1 MIRIGIVEDDA
12 VSRKLILDY
21 LARYQTAHSESFET
35 SVFDDG
41 AQILR
46 GYRPRFD
53 IILLDIQMEDVD
65 GMTAA
70 KRIRQVDDQVVLVFI
85 TSSPQFAIKGYEV
98 DATSYLLKP
107 LPWFAFEQELS
118 RSIVLARKRV
128 GSSVLLQSGGEVIRL
143 ALGDIVY
150 IESVKHRL
158 EIHTTTASHSISG
171 ALKDME
177 ARLEGQDFFRS
188 NSCYLVNLA
197 HVQGVRD
204 QSCIMTGGVE
214 LRISRPRKK
223 PFMTALTAFAGGGR

>member
-12 VSRKLILDY
+12 LSRKLVLDY
-21 LARYQTAHSESFET
+21 LARYEAAHAESFEI
-35 SVFDDG
+35 SVFEDG
-41 AQILR
+41 SQILR

-65 GMTAA
+65 GMTTA

-118 RSIVLARKRV
+118 RSIQVARKRV
-128 GSSVLLQSGGEVIRL
+128 GASLLLQSGSDVVRL
-143 ALGDIVY
+143 AVGDIVY

-158 EIHTTTASHSISG
+158 EIHTTSGSHSISG

-177 ARLEGQDFFRS
+177 AQLEGQDFFRS

-204 QSCIMTGGVE
+204 QSCLMTGGAD

-223 PFMTALTAFAGGGR
+223 PFMTALAAFAGGRR